1 MRQRNG
7 ALVHQ
12 ISYHDSRREI
22 VERARFKNEK
32 KMAGADRSAVV
43 SLIKE
48 LSDDSI
54 LQEARSCEDEEFV
67 SFLLRRERQS
77 PVHIGNYFERIKP
90 LSVWCF
96 RFLKSFLNV
105 KSCSQLFGT
114 LVSYLPGSASWTKEW
129 GETYH

>member
-54 LQEARSCEDEEFV
+54 LQEARSCEDED
-67 SFLLRRERQS
+67 FLLILLIRERQS
-77 PVHIGNYFERIKP
+77 H
-90 LSVWCF
+90 
-96 RFLKSFLNV
+96 
-105 KSCSQLFGT
+105 
-114 LVSYLPGSASWTKEW
+114 VSK
-129 GETYH
+129 